1 MIEWIEGKIYQK
13 EPAKLIIEREGLAI
27 AIAIPLSTY
36 EKAGEIGEK
45 IKIFTYLSIKNEKL
59 ELFGFKTIEERVFFT
74 DLLIVDGIGPYTALR
89 IMSRTTFEEF
99 KVNIVKEDTDAISS
113 IKGIGEKRANKMI
126 MELKEK
132 YKKEDIPE
140 SLENT
145 AIKALVGLGIE
156 PIKAR
161 KLVLIVGADPRVCL
175 KTASLEEIIK
185 EALKHL

>member
-1 MIEWIEGKIYQK
+1 MIEWIEGRIYQK
-13 EPAKLIIEREGLAI
+13 EPVKLIIERDGIAI

-36 EKAGEIGEK
+36 ETAGEIGEK

-59 ELFGFKTIEERVFFT
+59 ELFGFKTTEERIFFT

-89 IMSRTTFEEF
+89 IMSRVKFDEF
-99 KVNIVKEDTDAISS
+99 KTNIVREDVEAISS

-140 SLENT
+140 SFENT
-145 AIKALVGLGIE
+145 AIKALIGLGIE
-156 PIKAR
+156 EKRAR
-161 KLVLIVGADPRVCL
+161 KLVHQVKAN
-175 KTASLEEIIK
+175 SLEEFIK
-185 EALKHL
+185 EALKKI